1 MAKRSDPKTIGLF
14 VAGALALGVA
24 TVVILASGH
33 FFRRTHEYVVF
44 FRGNVNGLRVGAPVK
59 FKGVE
64 IGAVKDVRLNL
75 KFQAGAT
82 RKAALTE
89 ITIPV
94 LIDIDQGKLAR
105 YGTGTFDLSDPTGI
119 RIAVASGMRAQLA
132 MQSLLTGLL
141 YVDLEMYPNT
151 KPNLVLKANSSIQ
164 EIPTIPTALEEAQSA
179 ATRVVSALDR
189 VDFPRVF
196 SAISDTLDSIRDIV
210 QAPETK
216 ETFANL
222 NRTLVAMNETALS
235 IRETSERMNG
245 QIEPTARELR
255 ETSESANLA
264 LKHMQG
270 ALDALQA
277 SLGPKAPLIYQ
288 SGQTLQQLS
297 DAARSLRELTDYLQ
311 RNPSAIVRGRAA
323 HPVEQ

>member
-1 MAKRSDPKTIGLF
+1 MAKRSDPETIGLF

-75 KFQAGAT
+75 KFQEGAT
-82 RKAALTE
+82 RKAAITE

-179 ATRVVSALDR
+179 ATRVVSALESR
-189 VDFPRVF
+189 RFPEGFLGHFGHPRF
-196 SAISDTLDSIRDIV
+196 HSGYRPGTRD
-210 QAPETK
+210 
-216 ETFANL
+216 
-222 NRTLVAMNETALS
+222 
-235 IRETSERMNG
+235 
-245 QIEPTARELR
+245 
-255 ETSESANLA
+255 
-264 LKHMQG
+264 
-270 ALDALQA
+270 
-277 SLGPKAPLIYQ
+277 
-288 SGQTLQQLS
+288 
-297 DAARSLRELTDYLQ
+297 Q
-311 RNPSAIVRGRAA
+311 RNLCQPQPHAGGDERDRIEHPRNVGTDEWPNRA
-323 HPVEQ
+323 HCPGTP